1 MLFHLDTENCENI
14 RLRFNPNGN
23 LEENILEFCFGMSA
37 LYTDFCIQI
46 GLDQDQ
52 SRSLLD
58 VVQSCMTRDV
68 EEILSHGLLDFDDDE
83 DDGTDGVSD
92 DEIDEL
98 GQAMTDAGF
107 SNEEIQNI
115 INLVKDAGSMDAALK
130 ILKGIGENAGID
142 WSDFED

>member
-37 LYTDFCIQI
+37 LYTDFCMQI

-68 EEILSHGLLDFDDDE
+68 EEILSHGLLDSDDDE

>member
-37 LYTDFCIQI
+37 LYTDFCMQI

-68 EEILSHGLLDFDDDE
+68 EEILSHGLLDSDDDE

-107 SNEEIQNI
+107 SNVEIQNI
-115 INLVKDAGSMDAALK
+115 INLVKDAGSVDAALK

>member
-14 RLRFNPNGN
+14 KLRFNRDGD
-23 LEENILEFCFGMSA
+23 LEENILDFCFGMSA
-37 LYTDFCIQI
+37 LYTDFCMQL

-58 VVQSCMTRDV
+58 VCQSCMTRNV
-68 EEILSHGLLDFDDDE
+68 EEILSQGLLDSDDE
-83 DDGTDGVSD
+83 EDDETDCVSD

-98 GQAMTDAGF
+98 EQAMTAAGF
-107 SNEEIQNI
+107 SAQEIQNI
-115 INLVKDAGSMDAALK
+115 ITLVKDAGSMDAALK
-130 ILKGIGENAGID
+130 ILKGIAENAGID

>member
-37 LYTDFCIQI
+37 LYTDFCMQI

-68 EEILSHGLLDFDDDE
+68 EEILSHGLLDSDEDE

>member
-1 MLFHLDTENCENI
+1 MAYSIE
-14 RLRFNPNGN
+14 
-23 LEENILEFCFGMSA
+23 LEGRTIFLAAKAETPMGDYIVYEWNDGIFIPEDDEDWDS
-37 LYTDFCIQI
+37 
-46 GLDQDQ
+46 
-52 SRSLLD
+52 
-58 VVQSCMTRDV
+58 
-68 EEILSHGLLDFDDDE
+68 DDDE

-107 SNEEIQNI
+107 SNEEIQNV

>member
-14 RLRFNPNGN
+14 KLRFNPDGN

-37 LYTDFCIQI
+37 LYTDFCMQL

-52 SRSLLD
+52 ARSLLD

-68 EEILSHGLLDFDDDE
+68 EEILSHGLLDSDDEE

-98 GQAMTDAGF
+98 EQAMTDAGF
-107 SNEEIQNI
+107 SSEEIQNI
-115 INLVKDAGSMDAALK
+115 ITLVKDAVSMDAALK
-130 ILKGIGENAGID
+130 ILKDIGENAGID
-142 WSDFED
+142 WSNFED

>member
-37 LYTDFCIQI
+37 LYTDFCMQI

-68 EEILSHGLLDFDDDE
+68 EEILSHGLLDSDDDE

-107 SNEEIQNI
+107 SNEEIQNV

>member
-14 RLRFNPNGN
+14 RLRFNPTGN

-37 LYTDFCIQI
+37 LYTDFCMQI

-68 EEILSHGLLDFDDDE
+68 EEILSHELLDSDDDE

>member
-1 MLFHLDTENCENI
+1 M
-14 RLRFNPNGN
+14 
-23 LEENILEFCFGMSA
+23 
-37 LYTDFCIQI
+37 QI

-68 EEILSHGLLDFDDDE
+68 EEILSHGLLDSDDDE

-107 SNEEIQNI
+107 SNEEIQNV

>member
-37 LYTDFCIQI
+37 LYTDFCMQI

-68 EEILSHGLLDFDDDE
+68 EEILSHGLLDSDDDE

-107 SNEEIQNI
+107 SNEEIHNI

>member
-37 LYTDFCIQI
+37 LYTDFCMQI

-68 EEILSHGLLDFDDDE
+68 EEILSHGLLDSDDDE

-115 INLVKDAGSMDAALK
+115 INLVKNAGSMDAALK